1 MGDKKV
7 EIVDENNVSC
17 LRFLPF
23 SCAKKE
29 MFIGCYF
36 LYEPRFFPILLL
48 D

>member
-1 MGDKKV
+1 MGGKKV

-29 MFIGCYF
+29 MFYC
-36 LYEPRFFPILLL
+36 
-48 D
+48 